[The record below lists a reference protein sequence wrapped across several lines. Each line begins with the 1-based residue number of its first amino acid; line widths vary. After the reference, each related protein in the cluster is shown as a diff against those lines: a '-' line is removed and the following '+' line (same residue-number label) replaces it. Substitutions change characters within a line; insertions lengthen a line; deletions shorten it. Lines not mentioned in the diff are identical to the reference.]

1 MRYLLDTHA
10 MIWLLEGNPKLS
22 ERAKGIISNRHI
34 DVYVSTISLWEIALK
49 QSIGKF
55 GFSAQ
60 TAFSLEDIEDIL
72 FDQSIGIIGLN
83 EQESLSFYHLP
94 QVEGHRDPFDRMLAW
109 QAIKRGMALL
119 SSDHYFKEY
128 EAFGLH
134 LVW

>member
-1 MRYLLDTHA
+1 MRYLLDTHT
-10 MIWLLEGNPKLS
+10 MIWLLEGNSRLS
-22 ERAKGIISNRHI
+22 DRARQIINNRHI

-55 GFSAQ
+55 GFSAE
-60 TAFSLEDIEDIL
+60 TVFSLEDIEDIL
-72 FDQSIGIIGLN
+72 SDQYIGIIGLN

-109 QAIKRGMALL
+109 QAIKRSMTLL
-119 SSDHYFKEY
+119 SSDVFFKEY

-134 LVW
+134 VVW